1 VLVNLMIVTVLL
13 WATVKIP
20 GLMRRYV
27 TGGRSSNVVAAVMR
41 IAVVQQLGNV
51 LRARAFT
58 SGAARAAGRSLPP
71 GAGGARGGGGGQ
83 RPRPTPV
90 PPGGG
95 GAPRP
100 GQLPRFSHAPAR
112 HRPIPRPANVGTTPA
127 MSHRQPAA
135 TPIPGPA
142 EAPRPPGFSHAQPA
156 HTSPRRSPVRP
167 GRRSA
172 IPLTAPMYAGRG
184 PRRPRRYAATG
195 PHRFP
200 CLRPGPGRRQPPRPS
215 PTHGQPYGTP
225 TRLSVAA
232 PPGGVNE
239 RPWRT
244 RLRTVLPSRCS

>member
-71 GAGGARGGGGGQ
+71 GAGGAQGGGGGQ

-112 HRPIPRPANVGTTPA
+112 HRPIPRPANVGTVPA

-135 TPIPGPA
+135 TPIPGPGD
-142 EAPRPPGFSHAQPA
+142 APRPPGFSHAQPA
-156 HTSPRRSPVRP
+156 HTSPRPQPGAARSAFSHSADSIHLRRP
-167 GRRSA
+167 GSA
-172 IPLTAPMYAGRG
+172 PPNAVRGNRPTPLSVPAAGPRLAAATPAFSHPRPAVRHTNPPSGSGPTGRG
-184 PRRPRRYAATG
+184 
-195 PHRFP
+195 
-200 CLRPGPGRRQPPRPS
+200 Q
-215 PTHGQPYGTP
+215 
-225 TRLSVAA
+225 
-232 PPGGVNE
+232 
-239 RPWRT
+239 
-244 RLRTVLPSRCS
+244 